1 MIVKRKLFTRG
12 EKQALAELYKATK
25 GFKELP
31 RTGNPRDVL
40 RLQKLATDLKK
51 LSVGN
56 SKNFDREN
64 AKKLL
69 ESANLPL
76 SAKEVDHV
84 IDKYTNKRA
93 LARLRKSKQ
102 HQIIDV
108 PDSPSLKESGSGL
121 SQLAKSEL
129 RILGFRIGNR
139 KSKKSAEIIDKLN
152 EIAKNREITVK
163 PGKVSKAITASHK
176 DTGEIM
182 ASNKRLPKE
191 YRKEFREVNISKRDV
206 NSPEILAHELGH
218 MRDYMSPVQQMR
230 HDFKLPRP
238 NLKSHRSRNIRK
250 ANKNLIDFS
259 EKFSKI
265 AAENNANSYGEA
277 MIRRVNG
284 NVDRMR
290 SVAKYNQDNYIGGA
304 RVDLVLP
311 KI

>member
-1 MIVKRKLFTRG
+1 MILKRKLKLFTRG
-12 EKQALAELYKATK
+12 EKQALAELYKVTK

-76 SAKEVDHV
+76 STKEVDHV

-121 SQLAKSEL
+121 AQLAKSEL
-129 RILGFRIGNR
+129 RILKFRLGSR
-139 KSKKSAEIIDKLN
+139 KSKKSAEVIDKLN

-163 PGKVSKAITASHK
+163 PGKSSKAITGTNK
-176 DTGEIM
+176 DGIII

-191 YRKEFREVNISKRDV
+191 YFREVNIGKRDV

-218 MRDYMSPVQQMR
+218 MRDYMSPVQQMS
-230 HDFKLPRP
+230 HDFELPRP

-250 ANKNLIDFS
+250 ANKNLVDFS
-259 EKFSKI
+259 ENFSKI
-265 AAENNANSYGEA
+265 ASENNANSYGEA
-277 MIRRVNG
+277 MIRKVNG

-290 SVAKYNQDNYIGGA
+290 LAAKNNQDSYIGGA